1 MVSGIG
7 SVGLVVGVD
16 GSAASMAA
24 VAWAA
29 AEAADRRRP
38 LSLCHVIDQR
48 WLADVSI
55 SGAVGENV
63 QANARALLD
72 RAAAVAGSVD
82 AAAHVEGRLLEG
94 HPAAELIRFSIHA
107 DEIVLG
113 TRGHGGF
120 GGLLLGSV
128 SAHVAAHSTRPVI
141 VVRERRH
148 PAGPVLVG
156 VDGSHYSDRA
166 VVYAFDF
173 AARHQLPLRALHCYS
188 DPLTRPGLGTVPLE
202 VSGTARAAAE
212 QCLSDSVSPWKS
224 KYPQVDVDR
233 VMIPDTPARLLV
245 DMSELSSLVVVGSR
259 GHGPLVGMLL
269 GSVSQAVLRHA
280 HATVAVIR

>member
-1 MVSGIG
+1 MSGIG
-7 SVGLVVGVD
+7 SSGLVVGVD
-16 GSAASMAA
+16 GSAASTTA

-29 AEAADRRRP
+29 AEAADRQRP
-38 LSLCHVIDQR
+38 LNLCHVIDQR
-48 WLADVSI
+48 WLADVSMTP
-55 SGAVGENV
+55 AVRQNV
-63 QANARALLD
+63 RANAGEMLE
-72 RAAAVAGSVD
+72 RAAALAGSIWATGSVCT
-82 AAAHVEGRLLEG
+82 HVLEG
-94 HPAAELIRFSIHA
+94 HPAAELIRFGEHA
-107 DEIVLG
+107 DEIVVG

-128 SAHVAAHSTRPVI
+128 SAQVAAHATRPVI

-202 VSGTARAAAE
+202 VSGMARTAAE
-212 QCLSDSVSPWKS
+212 QCLSDAVSPWMS

-259 GHGPLVGMLL
+259 GHGQLVGMLL

-280 HATVAVIR
+280 HATVAVTR